1 MRNNFQVKLIFFSIL
16 AFNLVGIAPQANA
29 GIADCLD
36 VGFPSSYLGTSSLTI
51 EALVNVRCTNEQL
64 GSGSGFVYSV
74 EGESFGAQCSGPN
87 YVRYGSSGTIRCSIP
102 IGSGLGSTRYG
113 ATSTTIKIWTAW
125 DFSTKFIY
133 ARHQA
138 IPSPKVSI
146 TTPIAP
152 VAPYQPSNPYVS
164 PIAPGAKTN
173 QEIVNEIE
181 AILEKVD
188 SDIDKLK
195 DKLGVNYKLTCKK
208 QGKTKYVSGVKPKC
222 PIGFKQIK
230 KKKI

>member
-1 MRNNFQVKLIFFSIL
+1 MIHKLMSKIIFVFVL
-16 AFNLVGIAPQANA
+16 VLNLIGFIPQSNA
-29 GIADCLD
+29 GVADCLD
-36 VGFPSSYLGTSSLTI
+36 VGYPTSYLGTSSLTI

-102 IGSGLGSTRYG
+102 IGSGFGSTRYG

-138 IPSPKVSI
+138 IPTPKVSI
-146 TTPIAP
+146 PTPTAPIAP
-152 VAPYQPSNPYVS
+152 SQPSNPYVS

-195 DKLGVNYKLTCKK
+195 DQLGVNYKLTCKK
-208 QGKTKYVSGVKPKC
+208 QGKTQYVSGVNPKC

-230 KKKI
+230 KSKI